1 MKLAPAAIVDA
12 GCGTGEAQ
20 RELALRY
27 PKARRVALDL
37 ALPMLAAARDR
48 VRARGSPL
56 TRLAGFVR
64 GAREPPPP
72 DWVCGDIAA
81 LPFAPGAF
89 DLVWSN
95 LALQWIND
103 LPRAI
108 KEFRRVLKV
117 GGLASFTTFGPDT
130 LKELRAAFADVDR
143 HTHVSRFVDMHDIGD
158 LLVEAG
164 FADPVMD
171 MEYVTLTYTDGAALM
186 RDLRAIGATNATI
199 GRPRGLMGR
208 ERWRRTL
215 AALDG
220 MRRDGRIPATFEVI
234 YGHAWKVA
242 PKETAEGTADR
253 PVRAP
258 AARVGGGEA
267 SVMTRGIF
275 VTGTDTGV
283 GKTRV
288 AVALLRGLAAD
299 GVRAI
304 GMKPVAAGILPGEAR
319 NADVT
324 ALIDAA
330 GVAADVADINPYSYP
345 QPIAPHLAAARQGT
359 GIDMGIIAAAYARL
373 AARSAA
379 VVVEGAGGAL
389 TPLSERTDM
398 LDIAARLGLP
408 VLLVVGVRL
417 GCLNHALLTAQ
428 AIRARGL
435 ELVGWVAN
443 RIDPA
448 MPEAAAN
455 VATLA
460 RMLAAPL
467 IADLAWRT
475 GADDAAGIRGAAL
488 AALRLTG

>member
-1 MKLAPAAIVDA
+1 
-12 GCGTGEAQ
+12 
-20 RELALRY
+20 
-27 PKARRVALDL
+27 
-37 ALPMLAAARDR
+37 
-48 VRARGSPL
+48 
-56 TRLAGFVR
+56 
-64 GAREPPPP
+64 
-72 DWVCGDIAA
+72 
-81 LPFAPGAF
+81 
-89 DLVWSN
+89 
-95 LALQWIND
+95 
-103 LPRAI
+103 
-108 KEFRRVLKV
+108 
-117 GGLASFTTFGPDT
+117 
-130 LKELRAAFADVDR
+130 
-143 HTHVSRFVDMHDIGD
+143 
-158 LLVEAG
+158 
-164 FADPVMD
+164 
-171 MEYVTLTYTDGAALM
+171 
-186 RDLRAIGATNATI
+186 
-199 GRPRGLMGR
+199 
-208 ERWRRTL
+208 
-215 AALDG
+215 
-220 MRRDGRIPATFEVI
+220 
-234 YGHAWKVA
+234 
-242 PKETAEGTADR
+242 
-253 PVRAP
+253 
-258 AARVGGGEA
+258 
-267 SVMTRGIF
+267 MTRGIF

-304 GMKPVAAGILPGEAR
+304 GMKPVAAGTLAGEAR

-330 GVAADVADINPYSYP
+330 GVAAEIADINPYSYP
-345 QPIAPHLAAARQGT
+345 QPIAPHLAAARQGI
-359 GIDMGIIAAAYARL
+359 GIDVETIAAAYARL

-389 TPLSERTDM
+389 TPLTQRTDM

-408 VLLVVGVRL
+408 VLLVVGIRL

-475 GADDAAGIRGAAL
+475 GAGDAAVIRGAAL